1 MSTPTLRPGTF
12 VYLDCDTYRPR
23 RVHEV
28 VRLDGDGAWLRD
40 VTGDDPA
47 TFCLNPTA
55 GHERTDQ
62 TQGVLW

>member
-12 VYLDCDTYRPR
+12 VHLDCDSHRPH
-23 RVHEV
+23 RVYEV
-28 VRLDGDGAWLRD
+28 VRLDADGAWLHD
-40 VTGDDPA
+40 ISGDDTP
-47 TFCLNPTA
+47 TFCLNPNA